1 MACNKKHDK
10 KHVRKFRKKRIYFQR
25 SMILMRLNIKY
36 IVSAN
41 GLNNFSFICPDKQGF
56 DFS

>member
-1 MACNKKHDK
+1 MACNKKHVK
-10 KHVRKFRKKRIYFQR
+10 KHVCEFRKKRIYFQR

-36 IVSAN
+36 ISAN
-41 GLNNFSFICPDKQGF
+41 GINNFSSICPNKQGF